1 MQKHMHFTSVKLIE
15 SERTGTEDNENDNEM
30 MMHKSFNQLFKEYFK
45 PVKSFVKKLVK
56 SDIEAE
62 DIAQEVFAQ
71 LWAKPEI
78 WSGNPDVD
86 RYIYRMAKYQ
96 ALTFLRNYA
105 RKYDCGLTDADMSQ
119 VEAVKSDIDTID
131 PIIHDE
137 AQLIL
142 AMALEKMPPKR
153 REIFSMSRFEGLSNK
168 EIAEKLGLSV
178 RTVESHIYSAL
189 ADLKALFPQ

>member
-1 MQKHMHFTSVKLIE
+1 
-15 SERTGTEDNENDNEM
+15 M
-30 MMHKSFNQLFKEYFK
+30 MMHSSFNLLFNEYFR

-78 WSGNPDVD
+78 WADNPDVG

-96 ALTFLRNYA
+96 ALTYLRNYA
-105 RKYDCGLTDADMSQ
+105 RKCDCGLT
-119 VEAVKSDIDTID
+119 
-131 PIIHDE
+131 

-142 AMALEKMPPKR
+142 AMAIEKMPPKR

-168 EIAEKLGLSV
+168 EIADRLGLSV

-189 ADLKALFPQ
+189 VDLKALFPK

>member
-1 MQKHMHFTSVKLIE
+1 
-15 SERTGTEDNENDNEM
+15 M
-30 MMHKSFNQLFKEYFK
+30 MMHSSFNLLFNEYFR

-78 WSGNPDVD
+78 WADNPDVG

-96 ALTFLRNYA
+96 ALTYLRNYA
-105 RKYDCGLTDADMSQ
+105 RKCDCGLTEADLSQ

-142 AMALEKMPPKR
+142 AMAIEKMPPKR

-168 EIAEKLGLSV
+168 EIADRLGLSV

-189 ADLKALFPQ
+189 VDLKALFPK